1 MATKKNN
8 SENYILIGAFVLV
21 LGLGAY
27 MYFRTRKPK
36 VKVNEEEVLTDVFD
50 NLTFDTGKANIKESS
65 FPYLDKLVEL
75 LVKKPI
81 YKLNV
86 FGHTDN
92 KGGDALN
99 LALSKNR
106 ALAVKTYLV
115 GKTIAGD
122 RITTDGFGST
132 KPIADNNTPEGR
144 EKNRRVEF
152 FIIKA

>member
-1 MATKKNN
+1 MANKKNN
-8 SENYILIGAFVLV
+8 SDNYILIGAFVLV

-27 MYFRTRKPK
+27 LYYKSKQPK
-36 VKVNEEEVLTDVFD
+36 VNPEEVLNDVFD
-50 NLTFDTGKANIKESS
+50 NLTFDTGKATIKESS

-75 LVKKPI
+75 LVKKPTW
-81 YKLNV
+81 KLNIL
-86 FGHTDN
+86 GHTDN

-122 RITTDGFGST
+122 RITTDGFGAT

-152 FIIKA
+152 FIIKV

>member
-8 SENYILIGAFVLV
+8 SENYILIGALVLV
-21 LGLGAY
+21 LGLGTY
-27 MYFRTRKPK
+27 IYFRTRKP
-36 VKVNEEEVLTDVFD
+36 KVNEEEVLTDVFD

-81 YKLNV
+81 YKLNIL
-86 FGHTDN
+86 GHTDN

-115 GKTIAGD
+115 GKNIAGD
-122 RITTDGFGST
+122 RVTTDGYGST

>member
-1 MATKKNN
+1 MK
-8 SENYILIGAFVLV
+8 L
-21 LGLGAY
+21 
-27 MYFRTRKPK
+27 
-36 VKVNEEEVLTDVFD
+36 
-50 NLTFDTGKANIKESS
+50 S

-122 RITTDGFGST
+122 RVTTDGYGST